1 MGLEWGCLKGARVLW
16 VKRELTMPHVEEMAL
31 PLAAALLFKHVPL
44 LALSADGSGTC
55 NHKAPS
61 SALPQS

>member
-1 MGLEWGCLKGARVLW
+1 MGLEWGCLKGACVLW
-16 VKRELTMPHVEEMAL
+16 VKRELTMPYVEEMAL

-44 LALSADGSGTC
+44 LALSADGSSTC